1 MNPFLSD
8 ALQERL
14 LLASASPRRREI
26 LENLGFEFEVLPSNV
41 DESEVPWND
50 PVESA
55 KLLAEIKG
63 VDAQMTRPRKTII
76 AADTIV
82 LCEGQVMGK
91 PNGPEEAAE
100 MLGTLSGVMHE
111 VVTGIALI
119 TPPNIRIIEAEST
132 KVFFRELRPE
142 EISRYVGTREPFDK
156 AGAYAIQGY
165 ASAFIEKIEGDYFN
179 VVGLPVARLF
189 SMFRKLEAQLA
200 AMNRGF

>member
-1 MNPFLSD
+1 MNPFLSESVQD
-8 ALQERL
+8 RL

-26 LENLGFEFEVLPSNV
+26 LENLGFEFEILPSDV

-55 KLLAEIKG
+55 KLLAELKG

-82 LCEGQVMGK
+82 LCDGSVMGK
-91 PNGPEEAAE
+91 PGGSADAKE
-100 MLGTLSGVMHE
+100 MLVALSGRMHE
-111 VVTGIALI
+111 VVTGVALI
-119 TPPNIRIIEAEST
+119 APPNMRLIEAEST
-132 KVFFRELRPE
+132 RVFFRELKQE
-142 EISRYVGTREPFDK
+142 EISRYIETREPFDK

-165 ASAFIEKIEGDYFN
+165 ASAFIEKIEGCYFN

-189 SMFRKLEAQLA
+189 DMFRRLEEK
-200 AMNRGF
+200 RK

>member
-1 MNPFLSD
+1 MNPFLPYE
-8 ALQERL
+8 LQERL

-82 LCEGQVMGK
+82 LCDGEVMGK
-91 PNGPEEAAE
+91 PSGPEEAAE
-100 MLGTLSGVMHE
+100 MLGKLSGRMHE

-119 TPPNIRIIEAEST
+119 TPPNKRIIEAEST
-132 KVFFRELRPE
+132 KVFFRELSPK
-142 EISRYVGTREPFDK
+142 EISMYIETREPFDK

-165 ASAFIEKIEGDYFN
+165 ASAFIDRIEGCYFN

-189 SMFRKLEAQLA
+189 SMFRRLEG
-200 AMNRGF
+200 MKI

>member
-1 MNPFLSD
+1 MNPFLPYD
-8 ALQERL
+8 LQERL

-82 LCEGQVMGK
+82 LCDGEVMGK
-91 PNGPEEAAE
+91 PSGPEEAAE
-100 MLGTLSGVMHE
+100 MLGKLSRRMHE
-111 VVTGIALI
+111 VLTGIALI
-119 TPPNIRIIEAEST
+119 SPPNKRVIEAEST
-132 KVFFRELRPE
+132 KVFFRELSPK
-142 EISRYVGTREPFDK
+142 EISLYIETREPFDK

-165 ASAFIEKIEGDYFN
+165 ASVFIDRIEGCYFN

-189 SMFRKLEAQLA
+189 SMFRRLGGMKT
-200 AMNRGF
+200 